1 MTVVERMQE
10 LLEAERAG
18 LVCFEQMAFFA
29 SHKEVNHFFMS
40 ARNHSAVFCEGLHS
54 LIMQRKA
61 APTNAVGALN
71 EKVMALETEKE
82 RIELIAKAINWL
94 LNRIDDLP
102 QGELS
107 EDEVGFFTRMRGT
120 YSDSLEIL
128 NSYQS

>member
-1 MTVVERMQE
+1 MTLIERMQE

-40 ARNHSAVFCEGLHS
+40 ARNNAAVFCEGLHS

-61 APTNAVGALN
+61 SPTNAVGALS

-82 RIELIAKAINWL
+82 RIELIAKAIEWL
-94 LNRIDDLP
+94 LGRIDGLP
-102 QGELS
+102 QDELS
-107 EDEVGFFTRMRGT
+107 EDEIGFFTRMRSAYG
-120 YSDSLEIL
+120 DSLEIL
-128 NSYQS
+128 NSYKA